1 MAGIDPII
9 LLVQILNGIQY
20 GLLLFLIAS
29 GLTLI
34 FGIMHVINLAHG
46 SFYMIGAYLALSLTQ
61 AVGDLFLAVLL
72 GIPIAIALG
81 FLLEKL
87 FITFLYDRDHLYQVL
102 LTYGLIL
109 IFNELQSII
118 WGDDPHGVPVPSYLD
133 FSIPLTDVLS
143 YPVYRLVV
151 SGLCLLL
158 AVGMYFVIGR
168 TRLGMMVRAGA
179 SNREMVQALGVNIR
193 LLYAAVFSVGVA
205 LAAVAGMLAAPI
217 ESVYPGIGD
226 QVLIIC
232 FVVVVIGG
240 IGSIK
245 GAFVGALA
253 IGLADVFGQVFVPDF
268 AGVAVYA
275 LMAVVL
281 IWRPAGLFGRA

>member
-9 LLVQILNGIQY
+9 LLVQVLNGVQY

-34 FGIMHVINLAHG
+34 FGIMHIINLAHG

-61 AVGDLFLAVLL
+61 ATGDLFLAVLL

-81 FLLEKL
+81 FVLERV

-118 WGDDPHGVPVPSYLD
+118 WGDDPHGVPIPEYLN

-143 YPVYRLVV
+143 YPIYRLVV

-158 AVGMYFVIGR
+158 AVAMYLVIGR

-179 SNREMVQALGVNIR
+179 ADRDMVEALGVNIR
-193 LLYAAVFSVGVA
+193 LLYGLVFSVGVA

-217 ESVYPGIGD
+217 ESVYPGIGE

-253 IGLADVFGQVFVPDF
+253 IGLADVFGQVFVPEF

-275 LMAVVL
+275 LMAAVL
-281 IWRPAGLFGRA
+281 IWRPAGLFGRT